1 VSKIRTY
8 IDANVIIV
16 SFNAAELDF
25 RAQSAYK
32 IFDDQNRLI
41 FFSDYLLLEVLPMPI
56 FFKDEKRSSY
66 IKMLFKKFNK
76 IPTSQTTID
85 KAIGLAF
92 NYGLSA
98 MDALHVATAIEGKA
112 DEFVTFEKPTK
123 PFFRIPSSEIRIV
136 SLDQSFTVK

>member
-8 IDANVIIV
+8 VDANVIIV
-16 SFNAAELDF
+16 SFNVANLDF
-25 RAQSAYK
+25 RAQTAYN
-32 IFDDQNRLI
+32 ILDDQNRLI
-41 FFSDYLLLEVLPMPI
+41 FFSDYILLEVLQMPI
-56 FFKDEKRSSY
+56 FFKEEKRSSY
-66 IKMLFKKFNK
+66 IKMLFKKFIK

-112 DEFVTFEKPTK
+112 DEFVTFENPTK

-136 SLDQSFTVK
+136 SLND